1 MTIITKQLPK
11 NPENIPAQKMGS
23 STYQAVAA
31 AMGTIRQY
39 QDVPQRFQ
47 RQWITAFLGLMVG
60 VSFISGLYL
69 NIASRTAITG
79 REIQHLQRVIT
90 DNQRLNADYQTQI
103 ALQLSNESLDKRANS
118 AGFVPLTS
126 ENIEYFS
133 VPGYARHAGLSLA
146 AQVLPV
152 DDSISAPEYNE
163 SLIGWI
169 SRQVESASRPL
180 GQDQ

>member
-11 NPENIPAQKMGS
+11 SSDNTPAQKMGT

-47 RQWITAFLGLMVG
+47 RQWITAFLALMVA
-60 VSFISGLYL
+60 VSSVSGLYL
-69 NIASRTAITG
+69 NVASRTAITG

-90 DNQRLNADYQTQI
+90 DNQRINADYQTQI
-103 ALQLSNESLDKRANS
+103 ALQLSNESLDTRAS
-118 AGFVPLTS
+118 TAGYTALTS
-126 ENIEYFS
+126 ENIEYIS
-133 VPGYARHAGLSLA
+133 VPGYVRHAGLTLA
-146 AQVLPV
+146 AQVLPE
-152 DDSISAPEYNE
+152 DDSVSSPEYNE